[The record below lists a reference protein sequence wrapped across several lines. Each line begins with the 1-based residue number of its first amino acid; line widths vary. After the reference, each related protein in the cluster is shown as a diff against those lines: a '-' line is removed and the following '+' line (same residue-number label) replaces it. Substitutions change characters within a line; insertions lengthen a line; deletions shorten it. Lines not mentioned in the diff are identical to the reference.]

1 MPKISTT
8 HKSILIVTGV
18 SIALTA
24 LGYGS
29 AVHLPFYSDDLLQ
42 APWVEAT
49 PLLHFWRQV
58 GPYGD
63 YRPLHFTLWRLL
75 YLLTGM
81 LSPASL
87 HLINL
92 MGHALCGALVGRL
105 ALRRDRRQWFTAS
118 LVTAVFILFPLTFD
132 AVLWVSSFSYPLTTA
147 LSLGALLTYLR
158 AREQENTHLHFLA
171 LLLTALAGL
180 AYEGGVVAG
189 VAIVWAELT
198 LRKRPFSRWAIGQ
211 LLASLAPLSLVY
223 VNSSTISLEFI
234 TGQALVS
241 NAAMALQGLAFP
253 LAPLA
258 IWGKLGV
265 GPIWLMAALGLLTLL
280 GLAYLAHRQPG
291 QFRWFL
297 WGAGWWLLWSFIP
310 LTTQPFNWLRDP
322 ARVFYPGTVGV
333 ALLWGN
339 AVAGHPAKQRPH
351 SWVSSAGRWGL
362 RLALSLALLLPAGW
376 FLLGEVAL
384 YRRTGDFLWTVIRAA
399 QARPDTLF
407 INLPGRIT
415 SAGRFY
421 PLGHEG
427 VIPLPP
433 PTNGELLIAV
443 HSGWRVQSTARSA
456 GIILPPQ
463 PFTLELA
470 DPPLNTEDLRAASQV
485 IIVTYTSGGMSLET
499 VGAIF
504 PPQEIG
510 QGLVTVGET
519 LSLRAAS
526 CAWTGPEQ
534 ITVKTEWQ
542 ALAPGEGMPTI
553 FTHWL
558 GADGALVAQADG
570 DPLQGLYPIAQW
582 QAGEVVQDVRVIN
595 DAPPGEGVV
604 TLGVWDPASGER
616 WQITTMA
623 GQILP
628 DEGFRLD
635 SCTAQD

>member
-1 MPKISTT
+1 MPKISPA
-8 HKSILIVTGV
+8 HKSTLIVVGV

-24 LGYGS
+24 LSYGS
-29 AVHLPFYSDDLLQ
+29 AVSLPFYSDDLLQ
-42 APWVEAT
+42 VPWVEAT
-49 PLLHFWRQV
+49 PLLHFWNQL

-75 YLLTGM
+75 YLLTGT
-81 LSPASL
+81 LSPVSL

-92 MGHALCGALVGRL
+92 LGHALCGMLVGL
-105 ALRRDRRQWFTAS
+105 LVLHRDRRRWFTAS

-132 AVLWVSSFSYPLTTA
+132 AVLWASSFSYPLTTA
-147 LSLGALLTYLR
+147 LALGALLTYLR
-158 AREQENTHLHFLA
+158 ARERDSARLHLLS

-180 AYEGGVVAG
+180 AYEGGVVTGA
-189 VAIVWAELT
+189 AIVWAEIT
-198 LRKRPFSRWAIGQ
+198 LHKRPFSRWAIGQ
-211 LLASLAPLSLVY
+211 LLASLLPLSLIY
-223 VNSSTISLEFI
+223 MNSTAASLDFV

-241 NAAMALQGLAFP
+241 NVAMALQGLAFP

-258 IWGKLGV
+258 TWSARSV
-265 GPIWLMAALGLLTLL
+265 GPIRLMVVLGLLTLL

-322 ARVFYPGTVGV
+322 ARVFYPGAV
-333 ALLWGN
+333 AVAWLWGN
-339 AVAGHPAKQRPH
+339 AVAWQSAKQHPH
-351 SWVSSAGRWGL
+351 SWISSAGRWGL

-376 FLLGEVAL
+376 FLHGEVAL
-384 YRRTGDFLWTVIRAA
+384 YRRTGDFLWTVIRTA

-415 SAGRFY
+415 SAKRFY

-433 PTNGELLIAV
+433 PTNGELLITV
-443 HSGWRVQSTARSA
+443 HDGAHTQSAARSA
-456 GIILPPQ
+456 GIILPAQ

-470 DPPLNTEDLRAASQV
+470 DPPLDTAALRAASQV
-485 IIVTYTSGGMSLET
+485 VIVAYRPDGMSLED
-499 VGAIF
+499 VGAII
-504 PPQEIG
+504 PPQELG
-510 QGLVTVGET
+510 RGLATVGGT

-526 CAWTGPEQ
+526 CAWTGANQ
-534 ITVKTEWQ
+534 ITVETEWQ
-542 ALAPGEGMPTI
+542 ALAPSEGTPTV

-558 GADGALVAQADG
+558 GADGTLVAQADG
-570 DPLQGLYPIAQW
+570 DPLQGLYPIVQW
-582 QAGEVVQDVRVIN
+582 QTGEVVRDVRVIN
-595 DAPPGEGVV
+595 DVPKGKGMV

-616 WQITTMA
+616 WQITTVG
-623 GQILP
+623 GQVLP
-628 DEGFRLD
+628 IEGFRLNR
-635 SCTAQD
+635 CAVQN